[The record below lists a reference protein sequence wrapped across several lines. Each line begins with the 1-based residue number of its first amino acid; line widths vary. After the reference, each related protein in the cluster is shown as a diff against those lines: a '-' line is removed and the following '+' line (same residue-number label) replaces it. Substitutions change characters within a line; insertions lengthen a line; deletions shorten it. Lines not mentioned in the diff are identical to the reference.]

1 MNFFEINNIWETRG
15 VIFVDKSR
23 TYISDDAIIGEG
35 TVLYPDVYLEGKCVI
50 GKNCQILPGS
60 FLVNATIGNDTKII
74 SSRITD
80 SSVGDHCSV
89 GPNSHLR
96 LNTKVMNECRIGNF
110 VEFKNTEFGN
120 QSRCAHLTYLGDSV
134 VGEDVNI
141 GCGVVTVNYDG
152 VNKHKTIIQDHAFV
166 GSNSN
171 LIAPLTIGKYG
182 LVAAGST
189 INKDI
194 EDGDMAIARSRQEYK
209 KAFGYKYIK
218 KER

>member
-1 MNFFEINNIWETRG
+1 M
-15 VIFVDKSR
+15 
-23 TYISDDAIIGEG
+23 AIKA
-35 TVLYPDVYLEGKCVI
+35 D
-50 GKNCQILPGS
+50 
-60 FLVNATIGNDTKII
+60 
-74 SSRITD
+74 
-80 SSVGDHCSV
+80 
-89 GPNSHLR
+89 
-96 LNTKVMNECRIGNF
+96 
-110 VEFKNTEFGN
+110 
-120 QSRCAHLTYLGDSV
+120 AHLTYLGDSV

-152 VNKHKTIIQDHAFV
+152 ANKHKTIIQDHAFV

-189 INKDI
+189 INKDV